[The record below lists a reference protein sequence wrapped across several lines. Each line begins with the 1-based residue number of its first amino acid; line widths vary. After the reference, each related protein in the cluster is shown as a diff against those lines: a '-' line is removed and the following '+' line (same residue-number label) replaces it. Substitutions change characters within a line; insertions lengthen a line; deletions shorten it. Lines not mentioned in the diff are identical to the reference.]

1 MKNSR
6 ENSKTKKTSFK
17 MPHTY
22 VILLAIAVIVA
33 ILTWIIP
40 AGQFERVF
48 DEELERTLLVPDS
61 FEYVEQTPVGF
72 FQFFTLIQE
81 AMIDA
86 ADIIFFIF
94 FAYTFVYMEMKCGAF
109 DAAIGAL
116 LRRLEGRDR
125 FLIPI
130 LMLCFGI
137 AGSTFGM
144 IEETYALLPAMM
156 GLAIALNYDALVG
169 GALVYIGV
177 GTGFA
182 SATFNPFTIGV
193 AQSIAEVP
201 LFSGLAF
208 RVVVFIVF
216 MGTSIWYVTRYAK
229 KVRKNPE
236 HSIVKDVDFG
246 FIEGK
251 TGEELLNTKFIA
263 RHKISMLMFVITIVL
278 IMIGAIKFDWYIN
291 EIAALFI
298 IMTIVVGLIQGYSL
312 SQIAETFLEAVRGV
326 AFGAIVVGMARVIL
340 VIMDEGNI
348 IDTVIYSMANLAKTG
363 SKYVSS
369 IVMLIVQNVL
379 NFFIPSGSGQASVS
393 MPIMAPLADMV
404 GLTRQVSVL
413 AFQFGDGYS
422 NMFWPTSVAAWC
434 GLMGLPID
442 KWYKFMT
449 PLAIILFVLQ
459 VVFIIIAT
467 AINLGPF

>member
-1 MKNSR
+1 MRKVV
-6 ENSKTKKTSFK
+6 KTKNKKNGFK

-22 VILLAIAVIVA
+22 VILLTIAVIAA
-33 ILTWIIP
+33 ILTWIVP
-40 AGQFERVF
+40 AGQFDRIY
-48 DEELERTLLVPDS
+48 DEKLERTLLVPDS
-61 FEYVEQTPVGF
+61 FKYVEQTPVGF

-116 LRRLEGRDR
+116 LRKLEGRDR

-156 GLAIALNYDALVG
+156 GLAIALNYDGLVG

-216 MGTSIWYVTRYAK
+216 MAASIWYVCRYAK
-229 KVRKNPE
+229 KVRENPE
-236 HSIVKDVDFG
+236 YSIVKDVDFG

-251 TGEELLNTKFIA
+251 TGEELLDTEFITK
-263 RHKISMLMFVITIVL
+263 HKISMILFAAAIVF

-291 EIAALFI
+291 EIAGLFI
-298 IMTIVVGLIQGYSL
+298 LMTIIVGLVQGYNL
-312 SQIAETFLEAVRGV
+312 SEIAETFLEAVKGV

-340 VIMDEGNI
+340 VVMDAGNI

-363 SKYVSS
+363 SKYFSS
-369 IVMLIVQNVL
+369 IMMLIVQNVL

-413 AFQFGDGYS
+413 AFQFGDGFS
-422 NMFWPTSVAAWC
+422 NMFWPTSVATWC
-434 GLMGLPID
+434 GLMGLPIN
-442 KWYKFMT
+442 KWYKFMV
-449 PLAIILFVLQ
+449 PLAIILFILQ
-459 VVFIIIAT
+459 VIFLVIAT